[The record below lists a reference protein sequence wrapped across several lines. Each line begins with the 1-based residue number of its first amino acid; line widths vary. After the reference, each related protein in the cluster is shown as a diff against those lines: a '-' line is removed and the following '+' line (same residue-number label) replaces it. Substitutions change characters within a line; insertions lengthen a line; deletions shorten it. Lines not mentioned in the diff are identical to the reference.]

1 MSPSAGSPPPA
12 GGGTGP
18 VERHVVLDGTT
29 NFRDLGGYATADGR
43 RTRWRHLF
51 RADGLSRLS
60 AEDRAVM
67 VELRL
72 ATVIDLRTRD
82 EAETRGTFPVEE
94 VPVRYL
100 DLPLMDVLPQPTDL
114 AEWSESS
121 YVALRYLDMV
131 TNSGTTLATAIGA
144 LAEPD
149 ALPAVVHCSA
159 GKDRTGV
166 VSALVLAFL
175 GVPDATIAEDYALS
189 AAAMVHLFDRLR
201 SEYPE
206 SEEIVS
212 KFAPV
217 ILNAVP
223 ETMFDFL
230 ASVRTTY
237 GSYEGLA
244 DTLGLAGAVERLR
257 TTLLEPA

>member
-1 MSPSAGSPPPA
+1 MSPTDGGPPPS
-12 GGGTGP
+12 GDVSGSF
-18 VERHVVLDGTT
+18 ERHVVLDGTT

-43 RTRWRHLF
+43 RTRWRRLF
-51 RADGLSRLS
+51 RADGLSRLTDG
-60 AEDRAVM
+60 DRAVM
-67 VELRL
+67 IDLRL
-72 ATVIDLRTRD
+72 ATVIDLRTKE
-82 EAETRGTFPVEE
+82 EAERGTFPVDQ

-100 DLPLMDVLPQPTDL
+100 DLPLMDVLPQPDDL

-121 YVALRYLDMV
+121 YVAHRYLDMV
-131 TNSGTTLATAIGA
+131 TNSGSTLATAIGA

-175 GVPDATIAEDYALS
+175 GVPDDTIAGDYALS
-189 AAAMVHLFDRLR
+189 AAAMVHLFERLQA
-201 SEYPE
+201 EYPE

-223 ETMFDFL
+223 ETMIEFL

-237 GSYEGLA
+237 GSYQGLA
-244 DTLGLAGAVERLR
+244 DTLGLTGAVERLR